1 MVITFLPERHLQPDL
16 LYIRDQFLRPAS
28 GRFRKFVELDQSK
41 GIGGRVWPRRSR
53 FGYWFGRLTTIGG
66 EIDDNGV

>member
-1 MVITFLPERHLQPDL
+1 MTRGGSI
-16 LYIRDQFLRPAS
+16 
-28 GRFRKFVELDQSK
+28 RKFDEFDQSK

-53 FGYWFGRLTTIGG
+53 FWYWFGRLTTTGG